1 MPATPDSKTR
11 EKLLATTLA
20 SIGDGVIATDTQGR
34 VTLLNPEAERLTG
47 WANADA
53 LGRPLSEVFRIVNEQ
68 SRATTENPVE
78 TVLRLGKTVGLANH
92 TVLIGKNGKETP
104 IDDSAAPIRNDDGSL
119 AGVVLIFRDFT
130 EARKAQQD
138 RARLAAIV
146 EHSGDAI
153 LTKNLSGIIQSWNA
167 GAERLFGYR
176 AEEVVG
182 KSVTILFPPDRLKEE
197 DHILGMLRQGKPCLR
212 LETIR
217 LTKDRRP
224 LNVSVSISP
233 LKDNEG
239 TVVGAS
245 KIIHDTTESVQAHE
259 ALEREKELFATTL
272 ASIGDAVITTDEKG
286 HVTFLNAE
294 AERMTG
300 WRNAEAQN
308 QSLPQVFK
316 IINEESR
323 QPVENPVDKVLR
335 YGHVVGLANHTLLI
349 ARDGS
354 ECPIDDSAAPIRE
367 PNGPLFGVV
376 LVFRDFT
383 ERRQAEQSLRHAQQQ
398 LQEHASRLEAT
409 VAERTVRLT
418 EMISELQQVSY
429 SITHD
434 MRAPVRAMGRSSFR
448 WGIWGL

>member
-47 WANADA
+47 W
-53 LGRPLSEVFRIVNEQ
+53 
-68 SRATTENPVE
+68 ENPVE

-217 LTKDRRP
+217 LTKERRP

-245 KIIHDTTESVQAHE
+245 K
-259 ALEREKELFATTL
+259 
-272 ASIGDAVITTDEKG
+272 
-286 HVTFLNAE
+286 
-294 AERMTG
+294 
-300 WRNAEAQN
+300 
-308 QSLPQVFK
+308 
-316 IINEESR
+316 
-323 QPVENPVDKVLR
+323 
-335 YGHVVGLANHTLLI
+335 LI
-349 ARDGS
+349 
-354 ECPIDDSAAPIRE
+354 
-367 PNGPLFGVV
+367 
-376 LVFRDFT
+376 
-383 ERRQAEQSLRHAQQQ
+383 
-398 LQEHASRLEAT
+398 
-409 VAERTVRLT
+409 
-418 EMISELQQVSY
+418 
-429 SITHD
+429 
-434 MRAPVRAMGRSSFR
+434 
-448 WGIWGL
+448 